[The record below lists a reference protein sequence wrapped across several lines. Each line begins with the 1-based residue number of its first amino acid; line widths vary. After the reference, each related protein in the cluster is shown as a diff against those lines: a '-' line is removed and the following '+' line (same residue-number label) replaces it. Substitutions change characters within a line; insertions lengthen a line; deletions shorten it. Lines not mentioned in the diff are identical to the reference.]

1 MLHNLTSRGFIAS
14 AALMFVTSASV
25 YAQNTETLCRLE
37 LHEGSIEPKVTVRHT
52 EPPILLTVD
61 THPERNGW
69 VDIQAETAEAFY
81 VRIETVHNGLGRSY
95 QGITSSAKL
104 FTPEVK
110 YKVYPYR
117 ILGQSEGRLL
127 VGTEWTG
134 ETSKASWTVGV
145 DTRKSRNT
153 DVEGVGAAVWP
164 LYLTAPGLATEG
176 KNVFRIR
183 HQNLGLPYP
192 SNEQYTMY
200 VVDSGY
206 PGSARYQCALTGL
219 KDNSLVRIVGGKDME
234 PQKLLLVYVSATTV
248 MDDGSTAGSAY
259 TPHVIR
265 KEVWRE

>member
-1 MLHNLTSRGFIAS
+1 MLHNLTFRGFITS

-37 LHEGSIEPKVTVRHT
+37 LHGGSIEPPVTVRHT
-52 EPPILLTVD
+52 ELPIALTVD

-81 VRIETVHNGLGRSY
+81 VRIETVHGGLGRSY

-127 VGTEWTG
+127 VSTQWTG
-134 ETSKASWTVGV
+134 VASWTFGV

-153 DVEGVGAAVWP
+153 DVEGVGAPLYP
-164 LYLTAPGLATEG
+164 LYLTAPGLSTEG
-176 KNVFRIR
+176 KNIFRIR

-219 KDNSLVRIVGGKDME
+219 KDNSLVRIVGGKGME
-234 PQKLLLVYVSATTV
+234 PQKLLLVHVSATTV

-259 TPHVIR
+259 TSHVIR